1 MEQDIKLTMEKI
13 FDLIEKKEFFKLG
26 QKTTVCLLTLKN
38 WFEVVTS
45 SACIKPEDYN
55 QEIWETISY
64 KKAIDRVRELQWYFL
79 HEQN

>member
-79 HEQN
+79 HPQN